1 MAKPLRVLI
10 LEDRQADAELMLRE
24 LRRGGYKPSAQIVQT
39 EADFASHLEPSLDI
53 ILADYRLPQWTAHRA
68 LQLLNERNLDIPL
81 IVVSGTL
88 GDEEAAECIKQGA
101 RDYLLKDRLTRLGQ
115 AVANAL
121 EQKRLRDE
129 AKRAGE
135 ELHVRARQ
143 QTAIAEFGQYA
154 LSHKDLSEV
163 MNRAVAVV
171 ARTLNVR
178 YCKVLELLPDRRALI
193 VRAGIG
199 WKPGYVGHATVESG
213 RRSQAGYTLLSDHPV
228 IVEDFHT
235 ETRFLAP
242 PLLEEHD
249 VVSGISVIIST
260 NQEPFGVLGA
270 HHTAP
275 RKFSELDANFL
286 TVIANSLAAA
296 IVRTREEDKFRLL
309 VDSAPDATVIVDEEG
324 RIVLVNALVSTLF
337 GYSREELL
345 GQPIE
350 ILVPERFR
358 ASHVGHRQ
366 RYLAAPTVR
375 PMGTNLCLF
384 GLRRDGSELPVE
396 VSLSPIHTNAGLLI
410 ASSIRDITDRKRSE
424 QERERLLEQV
434 RRDQERL
441 RALSRHLLN
450 VQETERRAIARELHD
465 ELGQLLTALKT
476 TLQTAR
482 QREPAT
488 SGMALDEGIGL
499 ADRML
504 DRVRTL
510 SLNLRPPLLDELG
523 LGPVIRSYVETEARR
538 AGLEVD
544 LVIEPMETRMQPEV
558 EIACFR
564 VAQEAVTNVIRHAR
578 AHRIAVRLR
587 RSPATLELSAQD
599 DGIGFDVPTALR
611 PDASG
616 ANLGLLG
623 MFERVEALG
632 GMLSIHSAAGRGTE
646 VRASFPLQSNSR
658 TEAPSP

>member
-10 LEDRQADAELMLRE
+10 LEDRQADAELMLHE
-24 LRRGGYKPSAQIVQT
+24 LRRSGFDPSGPIIDT
-39 EADFASHLEPSLDI
+39 EAAFISGLDARPDV
-53 ILADYRLPQWTAHRA
+53 ILADYRLPQWTALRA
-68 LQLLNERNLDIPL
+68 LRLLQERGLDIPL
-81 IVVSGTL
+81 IVISGTL
-88 GDEEAAECIKQGA
+88 GDEEATETIKQGA
-101 RDYLLKDRLTRLGQ
+101 RDYLLKDRLARLGQ
-115 AVANAL
+115 AVAGAL
-121 EQKRLRDE
+121 EQKRLHEE
-129 AKRAGE
+129 ARHAAE
-135 ELHVRARQ
+135 ELRVHARQ
-143 QTAIAEFGQYA
+143 QAAIAEFGQYA
-154 LSHKDLSEV
+154 LSNRDVTQV
-163 MNRAVAVV
+163 MDRAVAVV
-171 ARTLNVR
+171 THILNVR
-178 YCKVLELLPDRRALI
+178 YCMVLELLPDRRALI
-193 VRAGIG
+193 LRAGIG

-213 RRSQAGYTLLSDHPV
+213 RRSQAGYTLLCDHPV
-228 IVEDFHT
+228 IAEDFAT

-249 VVSGISVIIST
+249 VASGISVIISKH
-260 NQEPFGVLGA
+260 QEPFGVLGA

-275 RKFSELDANFL
+275 RKFSELDASFL
-286 TVIANSLAAA
+286 TAIANSLAAA

-309 VDSAPDATVIVDEEG
+309 VDSAPDATVVVDEEG
-324 RIVLVNALVSTLF
+324 RIVLANALVTTMF
-337 GYSREELL
+337 GYPRDELL

-358 ASHVGHRQ
+358 SRHVGHRQ

-375 PMGTNLCLF
+375 SLGTPLCLF
-384 GLRRDGSELPVE
+384 GLRRDGTELPVE
-396 VSLSPIHTNAGLLI
+396 VSLSPIHTDAGLLI
-410 ASSIRDITDRKRSE
+410 ASSIRDMTERERSE

-434 RRDQERL
+434 RRNQERL

-488 SGMALDEGIGL
+488 SGRALDEGIGL

-544 LVIEPMETRMQPEV
+544 LVIEPIEARMQPEV

-564 VAQEAVTNVIRHAR
+564 VTQEAVTNVIRHAR

-587 RSPATLELSAQD
+587 RSPATLELSVQD

-623 MFERVEALG
+623 MVERVEAIG

-646 VRASFPLQSNSR
+646 VRASFPLQSNSP
-658 TEAPSP
+658 TEAPIP